1 MMIVVRTVI
10 VWSMRDGYQTIE
22 NDAKLRAPHP
32 IYRVCPSQSSTNSLS
47 ERGLKDRDVSLLLN
61 VVEIRVERGRKMNQI
76 LKTNSRKIAMGKNKK
91 TVETKRGS
99 SKNSIILP
107 LGPFNSTS
115 IVTRNIIY
123 ESWR

>member
-1 MMIVVRTVI
+1 M
-10 VWSMRDGYQTIE
+10 
-22 NDAKLRAPHP
+22 
-32 IYRVCPSQSSTNSLS
+32 
-47 ERGLKDRDVSLLLN
+47 LLN